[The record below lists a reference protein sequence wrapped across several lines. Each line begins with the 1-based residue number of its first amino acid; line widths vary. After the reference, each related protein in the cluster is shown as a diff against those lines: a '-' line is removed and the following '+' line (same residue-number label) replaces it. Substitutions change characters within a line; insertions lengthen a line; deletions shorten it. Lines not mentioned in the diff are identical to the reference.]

1 MRMTKRG
8 SDPAY
13 ETWKATCMNC
23 KSEYEAQRRELNVQD
38 TQRDGSFAHATCEV
52 CERDMVFYPGR
63 TTTSDYS
70 EQMGR

>member
-8 SDPAY
+8 QDPKF
-13 ETWKATCMNC
+13 EVWTATCMNC
-23 KSEYEAQRRELNVQD
+23 KSEYEAQRRELKVED

-52 CERDMVFYPGR
+52 CDHGIVFYPGR
-63 TTTSDYS
+63 NRDWS